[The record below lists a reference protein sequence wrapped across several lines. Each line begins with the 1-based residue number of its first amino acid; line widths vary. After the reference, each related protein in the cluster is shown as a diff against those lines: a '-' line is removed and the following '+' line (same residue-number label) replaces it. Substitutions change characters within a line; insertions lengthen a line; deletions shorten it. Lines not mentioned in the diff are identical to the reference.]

1 MAVAVPEQGG
11 KMMSQLKL
19 QSEEWAAAF
28 AAEAN
33 SGPDASR
40 REDVEENYWQW
51 IEARKQNMNLVLGL
65 AMKGDTGV
73 DLYSYFRIREGVII
87 ETWCDDG
94 ARRGEAQ
101 VVLGGTAE
109 DWEELFRGP
118 RNLSQN
124 IMYRRL
130 RLLQGNLH
138 FFFRNI
144 YYFAELLR
152 QGMRVPTVVQSDAGN
167 SGAEAAAGA

>member
-1 MAVAVPEQGG
+1 
-11 KMMSQLKL
+11 MSQLNL
-19 QSEEWAAAF
+19 MSEEWAAAF

-40 REDVEENYWQW
+40 RQNVEENYWQW
-51 IEARKQNMNLVLGL
+51 IEARKPNLNIVLGL
-65 AMKGDTGV
+65 AIKSDTDA
-73 DLYSYFRIREGVII
+73 DLYSYFRIQEGVIV
-87 ETWCDDG
+87 ETWCDKG
-94 ARRGEAQ
+94 ERRGEAQ

-109 DWEELFRGP
+109 DWEELLRGP

-130 RLLQGNLH
+130 RLFQGNLH

-152 QGMRVPTVVQSDAGN
+152 QGMRVPAVVQTGAGN
-167 SGAEAAAGA
+167 SAAEAAAGS